1 MRFYVM
7 EIPGMLSML
16 EFAKVD
22 ITFEPAR
29 ASYLKLLLK
38 ENISQDKKT
47 YS

>member
-1 MRFYVM
+1 
-7 EIPGMLSML
+7 MLSIL

-22 ITFEPAR
+22 TFEPAR
-29 ASYLKLLLK
+29 ASYLKLLFK